1 MKWLTLSRLI
11 TIFII
16 IIGVLMAP
24 AFVDALTESFQDWL
38 REAGYYRQGPIY
50 FA

>member
-11 TIFII
+11 TLFII
-16 IIGVLMAP
+16 IIGVLIAP
-24 AFVDALTESFQDWL
+24 GFFEGLGESLEDWL
-38 REAGYYRQGPIY
+38 RESGYYRQGPIY